1 MSQKDCYIFSNK
13 ETNKQKKT
21 ATINTTVTDYIYT
34 PKIKIV
40 IKLEHAF
47 YSQHLFYYLKQ
58 IV

>member
-1 MSQKDCYIFSNK
+1 MSQKDCYIFS
-13 ETNKQKKT
+13 NKQKKT

-47 YSQHLFYYLKQ
+47 YSQHLF
-58 IV
+58 IT